1 MKTYDKHRELMML
14 ARYHSLPDDILQAF
28 EDTIRHR
35 SKHVPDVHVPALK
48 PSRRLGPPLK
58 FGVIDYAVRVQDGV
72 EQTIVT
78 LVTRECTTTLVV
90 RDDEEFHASLHTL
103 MFPIMKKEYTWFC
116 PDGKERFIRYFKTS
130 LMKGLAAHGY
140 HVSGTRINSPDTNL
154 RVSKDNCHWWIAD
167 YNACHQATLSGT
179 SYDATILDTT
189 DADHQTI
196 LTRFYEE
203 ICAVQEFYK
212 TELGVSM
219 KRTAASSGMAV
230 FRSHMPDGSC
240 LSRPSPQI
248 FAVCREGG
256 LLRQGYIQ
264 HENYLGL
271 ASEEDQRR
279 QYTSLLADNLPQHFM
294 LGHAVSG
301 GQRQKG
307 LFLCRVSGQ
316 GMFPIHIG
324 SYSPL
329 RHTFEREYWN
339 GGSVICWL
347 ADTEYEG
354 IERAGYTIDPIFGYV
369 IDEWFSVRS
378 LVEKLQM
385 LTDIHDPKSATGQVL
400 KLIGN
405 GTIGKFSSQSAFH
418 SYVYSTEDQKDLYPM
433 QDDETGKE
441 IPNVWQKESKVF
453 MGHQQPALAARLYGA
468 TRTLLYLRMAEHIE
482 QGRRVVHAC
491 TDGLIVVGSL
501 GMMHYSNNPRFG
513 QWRLEQNNV
522 PTSITGSNKYVIG
535 TKEKNMGAGSMTLT
549 REAIKSITVAS
560 PHTEPLKA
568 PTASFLSDLYKAV
581 VSVDLRTTFV
591 TNPRME

>member
-1 MKTYDKHRELMML
+1 M
-14 ARYHSLPDDILQAF
+14 ARFHDLPADILQAF

-35 SKHVPDVHVPALK
+35 PEHVPDGQVRAIK
-48 PSRRLGPPLK
+48 PTHKPGPPLK

-72 EQTIVT
+72 EQTIIT
-78 LVTRECTTTLVV
+78 LVTRECATTLVV

-103 MFPIMKKEYTWFC
+103 MFPTLKKEYTWFC
-116 PDGKERFIRYFKTS
+116 PQGKERFIRYFKQS

-154 RVSKDNCHWWIAD
+154 RVSKGNCHWWIAD
-167 YNACHQATLSGT
+167 YNACHGVTPSGT

-196 LTRFYEE
+196 ATRFHAE
-203 ICAVQEFYK
+203 ISCLQEFYRS
-212 TELGVSM
+212 EFGISL
-219 KRTAASSGMAV
+219 KRTAARTGFVA
-230 FRSHMPDGSC
+230 FLRHMSKDSILG
-240 LSRPSPQI
+240 RPSPDK
-248 FAVCREGG
+248 FAACHQGG
-256 LLRQGYIQ
+256 LIRQGYLQ
-264 HENYLGL
+264 HENYVGL

-279 QYTSLLADNLPQHFM
+279 QYASILARDLPQHEV
-294 LGHAVSG
+294 LDCAVIN

-307 LFLCRVSGQ
+307 FFLCRVSGQ
-316 GMFPIHIG
+316 GMVPLYIG
-324 SYSPL
+324 AHDSL
-329 RHTFEREYWN
+329 THTFNREYWN

-354 IERAGYTIDPIFGYV
+354 IERVGYHVDPVFGYR
-369 IDEWFSVRS
+369 ITEWFNVRP
-378 LVEKLQM
+378 LVEKLQRLVDM
-385 LTDIHDPKSATGQVL
+385 HSPNSAIGQVL

-405 GTIGKFSSQSAFH
+405 ATIGKFATQSTFA
-418 SYVYSTEDQKDLYPM
+418 SYVYATEDQKGLWPM
-433 QDDETGKE
+433 QDIVTRDE
-441 IPNVWQKESKVF
+441 IPNVWEKTTTKYEA
-453 MGHQQPALAARLYGA
+453 HQQPLIAAYIYGA
-468 TRTLLYLRMAEHIE
+468 TRTQLYLRMAEHIE

-501 GMMHYSNNPRFG
+501 GMMHYSNNPQFG
-513 QWRLEQNNV
+513 DWRLEQNNV
-522 PTSITGSNKYVIG
+522 PTSITGRNRYVIG

-568 PTASFLSDLYKAV
+568 STIAFLRALGTYTAGISLS
-581 VSVDLRTTFV
+581 TTFV